1 MPATQTSRLGY
12 AQSSDIKSRTWEQ
25 YREDM
30 KRKAIAELECL
41 GLLRALL
48 VEASG
53 DQSVTVR
60 KHGVDEVLW
69 FNPQAKPSG
78 QPDYRAIWSDGHE
91 RLYEFKNSTEPDL
104 PFFDFKKTN
113 VRRRGRAP
121 HKPHEDR
128 DIFYVARAEA
138 KNGFVSPRWV
148 MENGHVGPVPAWGN
162 REAYRV
168 PRDRF
173 LPMLSDGGDR
183 LQAVLRTM
191 KVKELLLEFQAGFL
205 RNEQERLAGRLRRV
219 VDDGV
224 AFSIIPKTLDG
235 FFEACF
241 LMKHLTRFPDDAG
254 LWLVYLFSLLDAD
267 MAPAR
272 LARAMYAIDSLYFRA
287 IDVSSLGLRDNE
299 HRIMVDGLRQIHER
313 IRTFS
318 WTGGSVDPT
327 VSPLEELRQMVF
339 VVNLFEDWRQDVFYR
354 WGELPRPPEVRP
366 AGTIFE
372 SIPEVADV
380 ARRIRAAG
388 VSES

>member
-1 MPATQTSRLGY
+1 MPAAQTSRLGY

-78 QPDYRAIWSDGHE
+78 QPDYRATWSDGRE
-91 RLYEFKNSTEPDL
+91 RLYEFKNSTEPGL

-267 MAPAR
+267 MAPTR
-272 LARAMYAIDSLYFRA
+272 LARAMYAIDSLYFRV
-287 IDVSSLGLRDNE
+287 IDVSSHGLRDNE
-299 HRIMVDGLRQIHER
+299 HRIMVDGLRQIRER
-313 IRTFS
+313 IRAYS

-354 WGELPRPPEVRP
+354 WGERPRPPEVRP

-372 SIPEVADV
+372 SIPEAAEV

-388 VSES
+388 GAGS

>member
-1 MPATQTSRLGY
+1 MPTTRTSRLGY

-48 VEASG
+48 AERSG
-53 DQSVTVR
+53 GRSVTVH

-69 FNPQAKPSG
+69 FDPKADLSR
-78 QPDYRAIWSDGHE
+78 QPDYRATWSDGE
-91 RLYEFKNSTEPDL
+91 EMLYEFKMSVKEDL
-104 PFFDFKKTN
+104 RFFDLKKTN
-113 VRRRGRAP
+113 VHRAGRAP
-121 HKPHEDR
+121 HRPHEDR
-128 DIFYVARAEA
+128 DISYVARAEE
-138 KNGFVSPRWV
+138 KNGFVSPKWV
-148 MENGHVGPVPAWGN
+148 MENGRIGPVPAWGY
-162 REAYRV
+162 RPAYRV

-173 LPMLSDGGDR
+173 LPMLTDGGDR
-183 LQAVLRTM
+183 LGTVLRTIEE
-191 KVKELLLEFQAGFL
+191 KEVLLDFQAGFV

-224 AFSIIPKTLDG
+224 AFSVIPKTLDG

-254 LWLVYLFSLLDAD
+254 LWLVQLFSLLEDD
-267 MAPAR
+267 IVPTR

-287 IDVSSLGLRDNE
+287 IDASEHGLRENE
-299 HRIMVDGLRQIHER
+299 HRIMVEGLRRVGGR
-313 IRTFS
+313 IGAYS
-318 WTGGSVDPT
+318 WSGGSLDPT

-339 VVNLFEDWRQDVFYR
+339 VVNLFEDWRQDVFHR
-354 WGELPRPPEVRP
+354 WGEGPRPAEVRA

-372 SIPEVADV
+372 SIPEVAEV

-388 VSES
+388 ESGA

>member
-1 MPATQTSRLGY
+1 MPAAQTSRLGY

-78 QPDYRAIWSDGHE
+78 QPDYRATWSDGRE
-91 RLYEFKNSTEPDL
+91 RLYEFKNSTEPGL

-183 LQAVLRTM
+183 LHAVLRTM

-205 RNEQERLAGRLRRV
+205 RNEQERLAGRLRKV
-219 VDDGV
+219 VDEGV

-267 MAPAR
+267 MAPTR

-287 IDVSSLGLRDNE
+287 IDVSSHGLRDNE
-299 HRIMVDGLRQIHER
+299 HRIMVDGLRQIRER
-313 IRTFS
+313 IRTYS

-354 WGELPRPPEVRP
+354 WGKRPRPPEVRS

-372 SIPEVADV
+372 SIPEVAEV

-388 VSES
+388 GAGS

>member
-1 MPATQTSRLGY
+1 MPAAQTSRLGY

-30 KRKAIAELECL
+30 KRKAIRELECL
-41 GLLRALL
+41 PLLQALL
-48 VEASG
+48 TERAGGRPVSAH
-53 DQSVTVR
+53 

-69 FNPQAKPSG
+69 FDPKAHLSR
-78 QPDYRAIWSDGHE
+78 QPDYRAVGPDGAVMM
-91 RLYEFKNSTEPDL
+91 YEFKMSVKENL
-104 PFFDFKKTN
+104 KFFDFKKTN
-113 VRRRGRAP
+113 VRRTRRPP
-121 HKPHEDR
+121 HALHEDR
-128 DIFYVARAEA
+128 EIFYVARAEA

-219 VDDGV
+219 VDEGV

-267 MAPAR
+267 MAPTR

-287 IDVSSLGLRDNE
+287 IDVSSHGLRDNE
-299 HRIMVDGLRQIHER
+299 HRIMVDGLRQIRER
-313 IRTFS
+313 IRTYS
-318 WTGGSVDPT
+318 WTGESVDPT

-354 WGELPRPPEVRP
+354 WGERPHPPEVRP

-372 SIPEVADV
+372 SIPEVAEV
-380 ARRIRAAG
+380 ARRIRAASG
-388 VSES
+388 AGS

>member
-1 MPATQTSRLGY
+1 MPTTRTSRLGY

-41 GLLRALL
+41 GLLRTLL
-48 VEASG
+48 IEASG
-53 DQSVTVR
+53 DRSVTVH

-78 QPDYRAIWSDGHE
+78 QPDYRATWSDGRE
-91 RLYEFKNSTEPDL
+91 WLYEFKNSTEPDL
-104 PFFDFKKTN
+104 AFFDFKKTN

-121 HKPHEDR
+121 HKPHDDR

-148 MENGHVGPVPAWGN
+148 MENGRVGPVPAWGN

-173 LPMLSDGGDR
+173 LPMLSDGGER
-183 LQAVLRTM
+183 LRTVLQTM
-191 KVKELLLEFQAGFL
+191 KLKEVLLDFQAGFV
-205 RNEQERLAGRLRRV
+205 RSEQERLAGRLRRV

-224 AFSIIPKTLDG
+224 AFSVMPKTLGG

-241 LMKHLTRFPDDAG
+241 LMKHLTKFPDDAG
-254 LWLVYLFSLLDAD
+254 LWLVYLFSLLDD
-267 MAPAR
+267 EIVPIQ

-287 IDVSSLGLRDNE
+287 IDASERGLRENE
-299 HRIMVDGLRQIHER
+299 HRIMVDGLRR
-313 IRTFS
+313 VDTKVRAYAWS
-318 WTGGSVDPT
+318 GGSLDPT

-354 WGELPRPPEVRP
+354 WGERPPPPEVRP
-366 AGTIFE
+366 ARTIFE
-372 SIPEVADV
+372 SIPDVAGV

-388 VSES
+388 ESES